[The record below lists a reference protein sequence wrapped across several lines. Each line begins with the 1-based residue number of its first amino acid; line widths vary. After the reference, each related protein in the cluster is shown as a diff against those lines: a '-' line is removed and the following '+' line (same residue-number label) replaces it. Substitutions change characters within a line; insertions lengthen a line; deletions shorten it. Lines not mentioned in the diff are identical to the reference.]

1 MIVIDNFLKENKV
14 IEILKNENTWK
25 NFPTYNWWDGWWKIE
40 PRNIMEHLIKII
52 WSTFSRVEN
61 NIAGFEY
68 WSNLHSKKG
77 KLDWHADKDERLIT
91 EKGELSQ
98 PRIGHIYYIKTDEL
112 NGGYLEL
119 SNSQITEKIYEN
131 KLERIKPI
139 ENRLIMFD
147 PSKAHRVTEIL
158 DGNRRAFL
166 ANAWKKKPYTFIN
179 SENVNYDEN
188 KKLVDVNWEN
198 KKLINF

>member
-1 MIVIDNFLKENKV
+1 MIVIDNFLKEKK
-14 IEILKNENTWK
+14 ILDILKNESTWK

-91 EKGELSQ
+91 EK
-98 PRIGHIYYIKTDEL
+98 
-112 NGGYLEL
+112 
-119 SNSQITEKIYEN
+119 IYEN

-179 SENVNYDEN
+179 SENVNYDKN

>member
-1 MIVIDNFLKENKV
+1 MIVIDNFLKEKK
-14 IEILKNENTWK
+14 ILDILKNESTWK

-98 PRIGHIYYIKTDEL
+98 PRIGHIYYIKTNEL

-119 SNSQITEKIYEN
+119 SNSQITDKIYEN

-139 ENRLIMFD
+139 ENRLIIF
-147 PSKAHRVTEIL
+147 PSWLQHYVHSVNSNK
-158 DGNRRAFL
+158 NRTSISFNIML
-166 ANAWKKKPYTFIN
+166 KGKDFEKT
-179 SENVNYDEN
+179 NYS
-188 KKLVDVNWEN
+188 K
-198 KKLINF
+198 